1 MFLSPLRKHH
11 QKSWSVLKEILT
23 RKSSQNIH
31 TCCSLSASETI
42 RKVAS
47 NPIMDLQPY
56 ISIPIVPEG
65 DMVFQPTEEE
75 VTAGTQLFIPK
86 PKHDI
91 RFIKSVVDLEK
102 LPYYKVPEV
111 AFLGVSNVGKSSLI
125 QAMFSKAI
133 DAFNK
138 VSVSKKPGHT
148 RTLRFFQVGNSF
160 SLVDM
165 PGYGENMPHHYV
177 SSVESYLQTRKKLVR
192 SFLLINGETGIHEHD
207 EIGIKMMEEFG
218 IPYILV
224 MTKIDKVS
232 KSVLLKN
239 LLSLMEYRKKK
250 THYCLAQPFMVS
262 SVEGTGVAL
271 LQCYIAYVTGQIAI
285 KES

>member
-1 MFLSPLRKHH
+1 
-11 QKSWSVLKEILT
+11 
-23 RKSSQNIH
+23 
-31 TCCSLSASETI
+31 
-42 RKVAS
+42 
-47 NPIMDLQPY
+47 MDLQPY

-138 VSVSKKPGHT
+138 CLSPKN
-148 RTLRFFQVGNSF
+148 Q
-160 SLVDM
+160 
-165 PGYGENMPHHYV
+165 
-177 SSVESYLQTRKKLVR
+177 LVR

-218 IPYILV
+218 IPYIV
-224 MTKIDKVS
+224 GGNT
-232 KSVLLKN
+232 
-239 LLSLMEYRKKK
+239 
-250 THYCLAQPFMVS
+250 T
-262 SVEGTGVAL
+262 
-271 LQCYIAYVTGQIAI
+271 
-285 KES
+285 